1 MLGGAH
7 GIQQAMSTDDF
18 ELLLTR
24 EGDARPIRNLWPL
37 YLHDISANDGRA
49 PNGLGA

>member
-1 MLGGAH
+1 
-7 GIQQAMSTDDF
+7 MSTDDF